1 MSENGHESE
10 TRDKCPICL
19 TFEIADPSIPG
30 GCGNNPGH
38 KFCFTCLR
46 RWYKNNPNCPLCG
59 TSSTFIRHRLSQN
72 SGDGIIEPLT
82 ELKKEFLK
90 EKIKEESEKVPLDVE
105 KQLLHKYYRYLNT
118 RLNTNDLAMENERK
132 KLRNVSRRDEKIFKE
147 REKNRQR
154 LVQAI
159 NMAKSLEEACVNGS
173 ITRLELNKNPYFR
186 GMIYDHHLK
195 REDLF
200 ENEQRRSF
208 TPQMAREELA
218 ADPHRL
224 RNWLRKEIPIFL
236 NRPVDQIDNFE
247 GKIEYILQAT
257 QQGYIHAPE
266 FEKACRLTFRESREY
281 LDTFCNEFFDFA
293 SSQYSMNTFLQNSRY
308 RSRESSQDAARGQ
321 QEVIQ
326 IDDYV
331 PIDNDVQI
339 VDEGQPN
346 RSTEY
351 SNYLIRQQQHSFWA
365 QRFQPGHTDSEEE
378 EDADIYMFS
387 ECRILVPTPASTAN
401 TEGIRIQTHH
411 SLLQLPAFDRFGI
424 LLNKP
429 REAPRNLADVLQN
442 MLADNSSMLP
452 STSRLTRPSPTT
464 QRVELFSESG
474 RAVPNEEIILSSDDE
489 GQQRTNEIL
498 AQRGDSQ
505 MQGSSRSPHKNAP
518 VTPTHQTRKRKS
530 KRKSTGRKHSSIAE
544 GENDDHMRLP
554 APDADT
560 DIVRQSKERERKRR
574 RNRNYSGSPSDERWP
589 TQREGQIPVSEQV
602 RQRAN
607 RSRSYLGSPSD
618 DDTIDRIKRSRAD
631 FRTEDDTTER
641 NTITENSN
649 LLSTSGSSTLL
660 DVDGPSKSSTQSLD
674 ALSAKVIE
682 SPQVEESLDALIGKV
697 IATARGDFGR
707 IREAIEQLNDQ
718 LPKTEKFALKKVSE
732 TVDASTSYEEK
743 PQEPTV
749 DNTVL
754 NLTRNIED
762 ARHPARQPIVY
773 DLNDA
778 SNSQDRLYSDRSLRM

>member
-38 KFCFTCLR
+38 KFCFICLR

-59 TSSTFIRHRLSQN
+59 TPSTFIRHRLSQN
-72 SGDGIIEPLT
+72 SGDGIIEHLT

-105 KQLLHKYYRYLNT
+105 KQLLHKYYL
-118 RLNTNDLAMENERK
+118 
-132 KLRNVSRRDEKIFKE
+132 
-147 REKNRQR
+147 
-154 LVQAI
+154 QAI
-159 NMAKSLEEACVNGS
+159 NMSKSLEEACVNGS

-186 GMIYDHHLK
+186 RMVYDHHLK

-208 TPQMAREELA
+208 TPQMAREKLA
-218 ADPHRL
+218 ADPHLL

-308 RSRESSQDAARGQ
+308 RSRESSQNAARGQ

-339 VDEGQPN
+339 VDEGRPN

-365 QRFQPGHTDSEEE
+365 QRFQPGHMDSEKEE
-378 EDADIYMFS
+378 GADIYMFR
-387 ECRILVPTPASTAN
+387 RIPMPTPISTAN
-401 TEGIRIQTHH
+401 TEGIRIQTQHP
-411 SLLQLPAFDRFGI
+411 LLQVPAYDRFGI
-424 LLNKP
+424 LLNKS
-429 REAPRNLADVLQN
+429 REAPQNLAEVLQN

-452 STSRLTRPSPTT
+452 STS
-464 QRVELFSESG
+464 
-474 RAVPNEEIILSSDDE
+474 
-489 GQQRTNEIL
+489 
-498 AQRGDSQ
+498 
-505 MQGSSRSPHKNAP
+505 GSRE
-518 VTPTHQTRKRKS
+518 RE
-530 KRKSTGRKHSSIAE
+530 HSSIAE
-544 GENDDHMRLP
+544 GENYDHMGLSR
-554 APDADT
+554 ADT
-560 DIVRQSKERERKRR
+560 DIVRRYKERERKRR
-574 RNRNYSGSPSDERWP
+574 RNRNYSVSPSDEDAVNRRAP
-589 TQREGQIPVSEQV
+589 ESPPQESLV
-602 RQRAN
+602 RGD
-607 RSRSYLGSPSD
+607 SISPITNGTRTCL
-618 DDTIDRIKRSRAD
+618 DTIDKIKRSRAD
-631 FRTEDDTTER
+631 FRTEDNTTKR
-641 NTITENSN
+641 NTIAENSN
-649 LLSTSGSSTLL
+649 LLSTSGSSTLM
-660 DVDGPSKSSTQSLD
+660 DVDEPSK
-674 ALSAKVIE
+674 LSAKVIE
-682 SPQVEESLDALIGKV
+682 PPQIEESLDTLIGKV

-707 IREAIEQLNDQ
+707 IREVIEQLNDQ

-743 PQEPTV
+743 PQEPN
-749 DNTVL
+749 NTVL
-754 NLTRNIED
+754 NLTRNVED
-762 ARHPARQPIVY
+762 VKSQTLVQASTNTVLDAVGDADDPKATGPEESINNRKGPKRKESPRRTRSGQANDGKVDNTPAKSGSSTSTPKPKAMKSVVIKAEPEGKAVFTPI
-773 DLNDA
+773 D
-778 SNSQDRLYSDRSLRM
+778 Q